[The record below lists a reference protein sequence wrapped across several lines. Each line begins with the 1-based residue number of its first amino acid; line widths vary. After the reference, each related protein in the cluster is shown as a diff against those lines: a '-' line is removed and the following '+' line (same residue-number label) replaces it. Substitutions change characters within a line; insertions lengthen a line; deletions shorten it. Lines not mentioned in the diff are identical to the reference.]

1 MKKIENKIML
11 ITYADSMSKD
21 LKELDEILDR
31 HFRDAIGGLHVLPFY
46 PASGDR
52 GFAVINYDQVD
63 PAFGTWD
70 DIDRLAGQYYM
81 MADFMLNHVS
91 IRSGEFQDYMEN
103 GDASP
108 YRDMFIHWEE
118 FWP

>member
-1 MKKIENKIML
+1 M
-11 ITYADSMSKD
+11 
-21 LKELDEILDR
+21 
-31 HFRDAIGGLHVLPFY
+31 
-46 PASGDR
+46 
-52 GFAVINYDQVD
+52 D

-70 DIDRLAGQYYM
+70 DIDRLAEQYYM

-91 IRSGEFQDYMEN
+91 IRSGEFRDYMEN

-118 FWP
+118 FWPEGNPTEGQYQALYRRKAVYPYICLLYTSRCV